1 MLEYYEN
8 GGIIMPITHL
18 SEKGQVL
25 IPKALRHKFG
35 LRPGA
40 KVQLAEEAGRLVLS
54 PVPPDPI
61 AAATGFLEGTFS
73 LTADLRREHREDIHR
88 ERKARTR

>member
-1 MLEYYEN
+1 
-8 GGIIMPITHL
+8 MPITHL

-25 IPKALRHKFG
+25 IPKALRRKFG
-35 LRPGA
+35 LKPGA
-40 KVQLAEEAGRLVLS
+40 KIQLAEEAGRLILS

-73 LTADLRREHREDIHR
+73 LSADLRREHQEEMRR
-88 ERKARTR
+88 ERKVRTR

>member
-1 MLEYYEN
+1 MLEFYEN
-8 GGIIMPITHL
+8 GGITMPITHL

-25 IPKALRHKFG
+25 IPKALRRKFG
-35 LRPGA
+35 LKPGA
-40 KVQLAEEAGRLVLS
+40 KIQLAEEAGRLILS

-61 AAATGFLEGTFS
+61 AAATGSLEGEFS
-73 LTADLRREHREDIHR
+73 LTADLRRDHQEEIHR